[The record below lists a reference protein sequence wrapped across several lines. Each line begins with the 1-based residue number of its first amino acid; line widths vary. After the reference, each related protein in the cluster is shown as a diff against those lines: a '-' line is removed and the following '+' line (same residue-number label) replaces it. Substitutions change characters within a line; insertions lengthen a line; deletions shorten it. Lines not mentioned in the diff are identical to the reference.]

1 MKLSDRLTS
10 VASLI
15 KDHANVAD
23 VGADHGLLE
32 IFLLENKKVDS
43 IMAIENKSGPFSILK
58 NNLKDYDVKLSLSSG
73 IEAIDEKVD
82 TLVIAGMGGM
92 LIVDILKAHKEK
104 LDNIKQIVIDAHR
117 DNEYVRKEITNLGFY
132 IEKEK
137 IVFEKGTYYFVISFL
152 KGHKEHSQ
160 DDYEWGYNIT
170 EDPLFKQFQTH
181 ELSLMN
187 RNLIKYQNSKNA
199 TQSEIENRKA
209 KIERLEKL

>member
-10 VASLI
+10 VASFI

-92 LIVDILKAHKEK
+92 LIVDILKTHKEK

-117 DNEYVRKEITNLGFY
+117 DNEYVRKEIVNLGFY

-170 EDPLFKQFQTH
+170 KDPLFKQFQTH

-187 RNLIKYQNSKNA
+187 RNLFRYQNSKNA